1 MSRVALGRSWVCTS
15 LVQTLEKSHRALL
28 WASSK
33 LIRPQS
39 SDHSQEPF
47 QPTNTVF
54 IFLWSSVDLTVD
66 LKVFFFNETK
76 YEDTVIPCRMSVKA
90 T

>member
-39 SDHSQEPF
+39 SDHSQEF
-47 QPTNTVF
+47 FSMDLQTL
-54 IFLWSSVDLTVD
+54 FLSSSVDLTVD
-66 LKVFFFNETK
+66 LKVFFLMRQNMR
-76 YEDTVIPCRMSVKA
+76 IR
-90 T
+90 